1 MQYINVNQQFLCR
14 SSSLGKEVQTGIIN
28 KYMFPFPWGFKEIQ
42 MNAKEQSKHT
52 LHRSKRHSSAEQKKI
67 IYFMKLYKQP

>member
-1 MQYINVNQQFLCR
+1 MQYINVNPQFLY
-14 SSSLGKEVQTGIIN
+14 SSRSLGNTTGSTN
-28 KYMFPFPWGFKEIQ
+28 KYMFPFLWGFKEIQ

-52 LHRSKRHSSAEQKKI
+52 LHRLERHSSAEQKKN